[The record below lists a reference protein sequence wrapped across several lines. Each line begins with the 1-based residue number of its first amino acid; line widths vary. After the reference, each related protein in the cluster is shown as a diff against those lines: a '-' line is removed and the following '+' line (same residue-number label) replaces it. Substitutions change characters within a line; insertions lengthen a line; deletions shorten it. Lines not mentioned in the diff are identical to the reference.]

1 MIARLGMDFLLVRAG
16 GRVPLRVSSICDFG
30 DEHHQQAFR
39 RGGLD
44 GGGVFCGG
52 RRPFVAR
59 WSRSE
64 IRSRWDLRLKPL

>member
-1 MIARLGMDFLLVRAG
+1 
-16 GRVPLRVSSICDFG
+16 
-30 DEHHQQAFR
+30 
-39 RGGLD
+39 LD

-52 RRPFVAR
+52 RRLFVAR